1 MIVNASMKLEQAE
14 TTTAS
19 RIGGTPSRTG
29 SVLGDADQ
37 DTDAPPES
45 MDIDEQAAINVNN

>member
-1 MIVNASMKLEQAE
+1 MIVNATLKLEQAE

-19 RIGGTPSRTG
+19 RVGGTPSRMG

-37 DTDAPPES
+37 DTDAPAEP
-45 MDIDEQAAINVNN
+45 MDIDD